1 MTDVIAGFTVNFR
14 RRLGRGAIGNVYK
27 ATDKGGKP
35 VAAKQ
40 VDSSRSEKSAIRE
53 LENAQRHVM
62 LTHENIVKIFHILN
76 EEDIWVFMEYC
87 EGGDL
92 NNYSKEKFH
101 ELQDNKI
108 SIMHQISK
116 GLAFLH
122 SCRIAYRDIKPE
134 NVLIQPNTEFTL
146 PTVKLT
152 DFGLA
157 KYRYLDPQD
166 TTSAM
171 ETKLGT
177 RLYMAPEFYNQN
189 EKGKIKYHKD
199 VDVYALGLT
208 FAAIIS
214 AEEGQ
219 NLKPTAVDCEK
230 TEWAQ
235 PIGLAMV
242 GRHDSGKPQLIVV
255 QENQTDTIE
264 IQTAKEII
272 RQATAFN
279 PKERPTA
286 KNIVEKFEALL
297 PDEGNGSTQEISE
310 EVGIQVKTGN
320 NPFKGWSNIPYGFFN
335 PFKMISWTPPTHPQI
350 LSTSQQKPVH
360 LESQ

>member
-1 MTDVIAGFTVNFR
+1 MTDEIAGYLVNFR
-14 RRLGRGAIGNVYK
+14 KRLGRGAIGNVYMAK
-27 ATDKGGKP
+27 DKDAMP

-40 VDSSRSEKSAIRE
+40 VDSSRSERAAVRE
-53 LENAQRHVM
+53 LENAQRHVQ

-76 EEDIWVFMEYC
+76 EEDIWVFMEFC

-92 NNYSKEKFH
+92 NHYSKEHFH

-108 SIMHQISK
+108 SIMHQISR

-122 SCRIAYRDIKPE
+122 SYRISHRDIKPE
-134 NVLIQPNTEFTL
+134 NVLIRPNQQSTL

-157 KYRYLDPQD
+157 KYLDPED

-199 VDVYALGLT
+199 VDVFALGLT
-208 FAAIIS
+208 FAAIIT
-214 AEEGQ
+214 AEAGQ
-219 NLKPTAVDCEK
+219 NLKPIAAGCEN

-235 PIGLAMV
+235 PIGLAML
-242 GRHDSGKPQLIVV
+242 GRHDSRKPQLIVI
-255 QENQTDTIE
+255 QDQQDDTPE
-264 IQTAKEII
+264 IQDVKEVI
-272 RQATAFN
+272 RQAIAFH
-279 PKERPTA
+279 PKDRPTA
-286 KNIVEKFEALL
+286 QNIVEKLEAMAPGDNKTFEREHA
-297 PDEGNGSTQEISE
+297 TCQETYEAVS
-310 EVGIQVKTGN
+310 IQ
-320 NPFKGWSNIPYGFFN
+320 PWS
-335 PFKMISWTPPTHPQI
+335 
-350 LSTSQQKPVH
+350 
-360 LESQ
+360 